1 MKVTILFEDDN
12 YGDKVTSM
20 STRENVEDLATL
32 ALFFTDAVKG
42 AGWDYVVD
50 VGFEKDDGNVVFS
63 GY

>member
-12 YGDKVTSM
+12 YGGKVTSLA
-20 STRENVEDLATL
+20 TRENVEDLATL
-32 ALFFTDAVKG
+32 ALFLTDAVNG